1 MFVATTSKNQ
11 VNRHAS
17 SVFTGSAQRHVF
29 PANPGTAQRSGTAAA
44 TQRHRR
50 HPCLQVLVSD
60 PATPYDVI
68 TEVCLRLLLPVS
80 GSPFILTLCQVDD
93 RGFC

>member
-11 VNRHAS
+11 VNCHAS

-29 PANPGTAQRSGTAAA
+29 PTNPGTAQR
-44 TQRHRR
+44 QRH
-50 HPCLQVLVSD
+50 HPRLQVLVSD

-68 TEVCLRLLLPVS
+68 TEVYVCPRLLLPVS
-80 GSPFILTLCQVDD
+80 GSPLILTLCQVDD
-93 RGFC
+93 RSVC